1 MISRAGSR
9 VGSRARSR
17 TRSRARS
24 RAWSQAVKHDVYL
37 PRGSCARWR
46 SSTSPSRRS
55 SSVSTPPTS
64 AHSPAPAPTPT
75 ILDRISDVC
84 DSHEM
89 GLLAGR
95 GQRSM
100 QIKGLRI
107 PCALLQGGVVDTAPG
122 FRRPARPER
131 DASRCARAHPTIVGG
146 YVSRQRGIEIVILK
160 GAQVSRAPRTP
171 RAPCVTPCLHRLA
184 PSSTHYSHCH
194 HRQLQSPSPQPPLLQ
209 RHFVAVATSFTAV
222 TLAPTTTRRNHH
234 HPAPSPHVTHAP
246 RHPRHRHRR
255 LCSAASPPSS

>member
-1 MISRAGSR
+1 
-9 VGSRARSR
+9 
-17 TRSRARS
+17 
-24 RAWSQAVKHDVYL
+24 
-37 PRGSCARWR
+37 
-46 SSTSPSRRS
+46 
-55 SSVSTPPTS
+55 
-64 AHSPAPAPTPT
+64 
-75 ILDRISDVC
+75 
-84 DSHEM
+84 M

-234 HPAPSPHVTHAP
+234 HPAPSSPHVTHSTTAT
-246 RHPRHRHRR
+246 
-255 LCSAASPPSS
+255 LATATVASAASPLSSQPPHLHRHCRNPLVSARAAFTAAALPNLHHRHYHQEIKRGP